1 MTLNLLNRKIR
12 VKLLDDMVNPLDIT
26 LEALQNIQDAIDET
40 KVRKNIT
47 TEKEKIQ
54 DYDKIIKHLED
65 SISDMLNAVVIF
77 HKYEKAL

>member
-1 MTLNLLNRKIR
+1 
-12 VKLLDDMVNPLDIT
+12 MVNPLDVT
-26 LEALQNIQDAIDET
+26 LEALQNVQDAINEI

-54 DYDKIIKHLED
+54 DYDKIIRHLED
-65 SISDMLNAVVIF
+65 SILDMLNAVVIF